1 MNTYQKKRDQFTKR
15 VVGVAAV
22 ILFIYSVIQL
32 QILPER
38 IINSWDR
45 SQHLI
50 LGMFPPSLDAPID
63 IFGAALESLHVAVM
77 GTVIGIV
84 FSAILACLAA
94 RNLSPHIS
102 VSYAVKGFAAFVRAV
117 PALIWAILFI
127 IAVGLGPTPGILA
140 LAVNSIGML
149 VKVYAEA
156 IEEMDVSIIEALKA
170 TGATQFQV
178 IMQGVLPTMMSA
190 FISWSVFRFDVN
202 IRYAAVLGVVGAG
215 GIGWEL
221 IRASRIMAY
230 DQVLGVTLVIFGMI
244 IGMEFLTRYL
254 KKRTDLVSAK
264 AAN

>member
-1 MNTYQKKRDQFTKR
+1 MNDYQKKRDQLTKR
-15 VVGVAAV
+15 IIGFGAVV
-22 ILFIYSVIQL
+22 LFIYSILQL
-32 QILPER
+32 EILPER
-38 IINSWDR
+38 IIKSWER

-50 LGMFPPSLDAPID
+50 LGMVPPSLNDPID

-77 GTVIGIV
+77 GTLLGII
-84 FSAILACLAA
+84 FSAVLACLAA

-102 VSYAVKGFAAFVRAV
+102 VSYVVKGFAAFVRAV

-127 IAVGLGPTPGILA
+127 VAVGLGPTPGILA
-140 LAVNSIGML
+140 LAINSVGML

-156 IEEMDVSIIEALKA
+156 IEDIDTSVIETIKA
-170 TGATQFQV
+170 TGASQFQV
-178 IMQGVLPTMMSA
+178 IMQGIVPTMMSA

-221 IRASRIMAY
+221 VRASRVMAY
-230 DQVLGVTLVIFGMI
+230 DQVMGVTLVIFGMI
-244 IGMEFLTRYL
+244 ISMEFLTRYL
-254 KKRTDLVSAK
+254 KKRTDLVAAK